1 MATDIQISQLNEV
14 TCNND
19 LNHIIINDR
28 ESAGDDGITKKIQL
42 CNFLTPN
49 LVKET
54 NIIDSAVTRDKI
66 APLSVD
72 CSRIANNTITCNQI
86 AENTI
91 TNSRLGSN
99 VIDNRT
105 LNNSCGFTVKCL
117 AVNDG
122 PVKITDLADGCLAV
136 ESGITKL
143 NTITYYW
150 PTAQT
155 PNRFLKTNGAGDLS
169 WEEAVPGEATTL
181 VFSEIMPV
189 GTIVPWAGS
198 TDVPDDKWLLCTGG
212 TFNGTEYPELCAALG
227 DTWGAPTAGGDYY
240 LPNLQGRVAIG
251 AGDGTDTNNDNCT
264 FNVADTGGQYNHTL
278 TYPQMPAHRHVSP
291 FGENSNQ
298 GGMRWGNFNTTAGAG
313 SRGSLDS
320 DNNRYGFT
328 TYAGG
333 QSVENGPTT
342 GVTATSP
349 HNNIQP
355 YTVTRYII
363 KAKPDDVE
371 QFNPTIGPGLSAA
384 DNSGQT
390 ANITLTSTEIGLKVS
405 DDFEFDGSGKLEI
418 SDDFYRP
425 GEIVQQ
431 LYYRV
436 DDITRFDG
444 QIIGTTGD
452 RKTTTSSAAGAKLIN
467 MASLNFS
474 RDGNTSQPM
483 YAGEVS
489 DLRISITPKYA
500 DSLIVIEMVFSCEPY
515 RYDSGLWM
523 GELNTSDE
531 IQLITRTGYEGYN
544 PNAQTGRNNFYS
556 SGWYDGDDS
565 STMKSIPLTYIDKPN
580 TTNQKTY
587 SPIFGSAH
595 SDAFLV
601 LNANRTV
608 NNDYRYEYGV
618 STISI
623 KEIRQS

>member
-105 LNNSCGFTVKCL
+105 LNNNCGFTVKCL
-117 AVNDG
+117 VVNDG

-143 NTITYYW
+143 NTITYHW

-169 WEEAVPGEATTL
+169 WEEAVPGESTSL

-198 TDVPDDKWLLCTGG
+198 TDVPDDKWLVCAGQ
-212 TFNGTEYPELCAALG
+212 TFKGTEYPELCAALG
-227 DTWGAPTAGGDYY
+227 DTWGTPTVGGGYY
-240 LPNLQGRVAIG
+240 LPDLQGRVIIG
-251 AGDGTDTNNDNCT
+251 TGIGTDEASRLCLFQFADKGGEYKHELTCDEMPSHSHCLRGNDRGTNSGQLCAPGLFKDDAEKIASDPNSIHQ
-264 FNVADTGGQYNHTL
+264 TGG
-278 TYPQMPAHRHVSP
+278 
-291 FGENSNQ
+291 NQ
-298 GGMRWGNFNTTAGAG
+298 
-313 SRGSLDS
+313 
-320 DNNRYGFT
+320 
-328 TYAGG
+328 
-333 QSVENGPTT
+333 
-342 GVTATSP
+342 P

-384 DNSGQT
+384 DNGGQT

-405 DDFEFDGSGKLEI
+405 DDFQFDGGGRLEI
-418 SDDFYRP
+418 NDNFYDPRP

-436 DDITRFDG
+436 DEIKRYDAEL
-444 QIIGTTGD
+444 IGTTGD
-452 RKTTTSSAAGAKLIN
+452 RKTAAVSTAGAKLIN
-467 MASLNFS
+467 MQELNFS
-474 RDGNTSQPM
+474 REGTAAKNM

-500 DSLIVIEMVFSCEPY
+500 DSLIVIEMNISCEPY
-515 RYDSGLWM
+515 RHNSGLWM
-523 GELNTSDE
+523 GELNASNE
-531 IQLITRTGYEGYN
+531 IQLITRAGYEGYN
-544 PNAQTGRNNFYS
+544 SSVSTGRNNFYS
-556 SGWYDGDDS
+556 SGWYDGNS
-565 STMKSIPLTYIDKPN
+565 ESTMKSIPLTYTDKPN
-580 TTNQKTY
+580 TTSEKTY
-587 SPIFGSAH
+587 SLIFGSAH

-601 LNANRTV
+601 INRSRVASNAYN
-608 NNDYRYEYGV
+608 YEYGV

-623 KEIRQS
+623 KEIRQ